1 MSADLE
7 TLDSIARALEAFGEA
22 PPALLDARLL
32 QQRVDR
38 KFRLHVNTLER
49 LLDHLIE
56 GHRAVRS
63 GSTLAAGYRTRY
75 FDTPDRRSYHDHRRD
90 RRPRYKVRIRHHL
103 DRGLSFLEIKR
114 KGGDGRTTKA
124 RRPYPF
130 ECEALDDE
138 ALRFI
143 DRYCPFGAA
152 SLVHGPLIEFRR
164 ATLVG
169 EVIDERITLD
179 WGLSVT
185 DDVRCEELPHVA
197 IAEVKQGRYS
207 NATPAVRALRTLHVR
222 ERSVSKY
229 CVASAKLSPVPANVF
244 RPVLRAMEQLSA

>member
-38 KFRLHVNTLER
+38 KFLLHVNTLER

-152 SLVHGPLIEFRR
+152 SLVHGPL
-164 ATLVG
+164 AACC
-169 EVIDERITLD
+169 
-179 WGLSVT
+179 SSS
-185 DDVRCEELPHVA
+185 C
-197 IAEVKQGRYS
+197 S
-207 NATPAVRALRTLHVR
+207 RALEVVVPRKPPLAD
-222 ERSVSKY
+222 RSDCCSESSR
-229 CVASAKLSPVPANVF
+229 ARADATWSACSTAARCTSRSML
-244 RPVLRAMEQLSA
+244 